1 MIRSILFATL
11 AAVATVFVALYVLV
25 SLPPVQQAI
34 KGRLER
40 EASEFLGASVS
51 AERLEIMPFNEVRLS
66 GVKVLDPQGAAC
78 LDVERLAAGISLWQL
93 LKTGRTVITYAELIG
108 MDARIWQKAPD
119 APLNIQFIIDAFKPK
134 DRTKPPA
141 KFDVTLHNIV
151 IRNSRATFDRLWLP
165 RLGDGRF
172 DPNHIAVSK
181 LRADVALP
189 RIANDDFTIDLRRL
203 ALLEQS
209 GLDLNT
215 LSLKA
220 HITQNEIELK
230 DIQVKLPHSNLS
242 PSNIKL
248 PIEGL
253 KAIKKALREDVITL
267 SLANATITPS
277 DLAAFFPPLAQ
288 FDFPLDIDARFR
300 GNLKEVSVER
310 LRISNL
316 SETLQ
321 LNLLGDVH
329 SIDSIKTL
337 KGNVRQLNLRLPQV
351 ILTKFAQEIPA
362 SRKILETYV
371 SPLGDIFLD
380 GKGVFDLGTRV
391 ADANLTIATT
401 QAGKLD
407 LKCAGGWKSASAFNL
422 DFNAVSDGFSVGS
435 VLPKSKIGKVALRME
450 GKLALLQRDVQG
462 MVKGEIGSIDYNGVN
477 FSGIKLEAEK
487 RGKEL
492 RASVASNDPRA
503 NLTADVTALLD
514 GAASQYTLTADIES
528 FYPSLFANVPEQL
541 SGLVQGKI
549 LADVG
554 GNSVDNVA
562 GSLVIRDLNAVQPN
576 GKSLSLNRFDIDSF
590 IEGKERRFTLD
601 TDFATAHIQGDIMP
615 SVVVPL
621 VKDLAMTSVPSLLS
635 KSGSKPII
643 SATKASTESKSRG
656 MSDTG
661 NLTFSVELKPGSD
674 FLEKL
679 NLPVR
684 PLSPVTL
691 AGVLNS
697 EERILSA
704 SIDAPYLL
712 QGKNKLIRNSTVDIS
727 LTEETGAKI
736 NINTIYPLKNDDAGL
751 GVSFSALNDH
761 LDGNINWTMQ
771 TDRNNKGNILLAA
784 DLKRNPLTQ
793 ALEADAGFLPG
804 NFYLNGE
811 EWKIYP
817 STIHYADNRIGVKDL
832 KIQHAAQFIDIGGN
846 VSSSPE
852 DMLRV
857 DLAGIDLAY
866 IFDILNINYVTFG
879 GVATGR
885 AVASQLLSGAPV
897 LATDGLR
904 VHNLSYNNA
913 LLGDALL
920 ESHWDNEEK
929 MVAINADIVDSAAN
943 ATATVRGGVYVTR
956 DSLSFDFD
964 ANHVNA
970 ELVKPFMSAF
980 TSDVR
985 GRATGQLRLAG
996 TFSDIDLLGNIHAD
1010 TISMLCDFTG
1020 VTYHA
1025 SGDVAFTPG
1034 KITIPK
1040 LRVYDKYG
1048 NSGWLDGVVTHR
1060 YLHDASFSFNLSDAH
1075 DLLCYDTRP
1084 SKDYFWYGKVF
1095 ASGGGAINGAP
1106 GFVTIDIN
1114 MTTAPKSTFTFE
1126 LSESQTAED
1135 YTFLTF
1141 SDKQKEAMEVVDV
1154 EETFEERFRR
1164 KITTESGSK
1173 DLFALNLGLKVTPD
1187 ITLNLIMDPKAG
1199 DKIVAHGQGAIR
1211 MEYNNHSDNFD
1222 IYGKY
1227 TIDNGTYN
1235 FSLQELILRNFK
1247 IEPGSNISFNG
1258 DPMRG
1263 ILDIVASYRVNTN
1276 LTDLDKSFE
1285 SDPDLNRTSIP
1296 VDALLNVKGDI
1307 QAPDISF
1314 DVRFPTVTADVG
1326 RKVKSIIS
1334 TEDMMNRQIIYLLVL
1349 NRFYSPEY
1357 SGGEGQGGELASVAS
1372 STISGQIQNII
1383 GSLTDKFTLSPQ
1395 FRSERADFSDIGVDV
1410 ALSSK
1415 FLDNRLL
1422 INGNLG
1428 YRDKSTSQTTFIGD
1442 FDIEYLLNRNGSLR
1456 LKAYNHFNDASYY
1469 LKSALTT
1476 QGLGIVYKK
1485 DFDNPFRWLRPKK
1498 RKRPAVNTVEKDE
1511 KIEEVTG
1518 DN

>member
-11 AAVATVFVALYVLV
+11 AAVAIVFVALYVLV
-25 SLPPVQQAI
+25 SLPSVQQAI

-40 EASEFLGASVS
+40 EASDFLGASVT
-51 AERLEIMPFNEVRLS
+51 ARRLEIMPFNEVRLS
-66 GVKVLDPQGAAC
+66 GVKVLDPQGARC

-93 LKTGRTVITYAELIG
+93 VKSHRIVITYAELIG
-108 MDARIWQKAPD
+108 MDAHIWQKSPH
-119 APLNIQFIIDAFKPK
+119 APLNIQFIVDAFKPK
-134 DRTKPPA
+134 DRNKPPA
-141 KFDVTLHNIV
+141 KFDMTLHNIV
-151 IRNSRATFDRLWLP
+151 IRNSKATFDRVWLP
-165 RLGDGRF
+165 RKGNGRF

-230 DIQVKLPHSNLS
+230 DILIKLPNSTLS
-242 PSNIKL
+242 PSDITL
-248 PIEGL
+248 PIERL
-253 KAIKKALREDVITL
+253 KRIKEALHENVLTF
-267 SLANATITPS
+267 SLDNATLTPS
-277 DLAAFFPPLAQ
+277 DLSAFFPALAQ
-288 FDFPLDIDARFR
+288 MNYPLDIDAGLR
-300 GNLKEVSVER
+300 GNMKEISIER
-310 LRISNL
+310 LRVSNM
-316 SETLQ
+316 SESLQ
-321 LNLLGDVH
+321 LNLAGDIH
-329 SIDSIKTL
+329 SLDNVRTL
-337 KGNVRQLNLRLPQV
+337 NANIRQLNLRIPRSFLET
-351 ILTKFAQEIPA
+351 LAGLLPA
-362 SRKILETYV
+362 SRNVIDTYV
-371 SPLGDIFLD
+371 SPLGDIKLE
-380 GKGVFDLGTRV
+380 GKGVFDLDARI
-391 ADANLTIATT
+391 ADADISLTTSQVGDI
-401 QAGKLD
+401 D
-407 LKCAGGWKSASAFNL
+407 LKCSGGWKSASAFNL
-422 DFNAVSDGFSVGS
+422 DFNANSDGFSVGS
-435 VLPKSKIGKVALRME
+435 VLPNSGIGKVALSAE
-450 GKLALLQRDVQG
+450 GKLAILSRDIQG
-462 MVKGEIGSIDYNGVN
+462 NMAGEIRSIDFNGVN
-477 FSGIKLEAEK
+477 FSGVKIEAEK
-487 RGKEL
+487 MGKDVKA
-492 RASVASNDPRA
+492 RIASADPRA
-503 NLTADVTALLD
+503 NVKAEATAMLD
-514 GAASQYTLTADIES
+514 GAQSHYTLTADVES
-528 FYPSLFANVPEQL
+528 LYPSLFIRMPKQI
-541 SGLVQGKI
+541 SGLVQGRI
-549 LADVG
+549 LADVS
-554 GNSVDNVA
+554 GNSIDNVM
-562 GSLVIRDLNAVQPN
+562 GSVMIRDLNIAQQD
-576 GKSLSLNRFDIDSF
+576 GKSLRLDRFDIDSF
-590 IEGKERRFTLD
+590 IEDAERRYTLD
-601 TDFATAHIQGDIMP
+601 TDFATAHIQGDIRP

-621 VKDLAMTSVPSLLS
+621 VKDLAMNTLPSLLS
-635 KSGSKPII
+635 KSGNNPLLSTTRSKMATRQEPI
-643 SATKASTESKSRG
+643 SNA
-656 MSDTG
+656 G
-661 NLTFSVELKPGSD
+661 NLTFTMELKPESD
-674 FLEKL
+674 FLEHL

-697 EERILSA
+697 EERVLSA

-712 QGKNKLIRNSTVDIS
+712 QGKNKLIRNSTVDVS
-727 LTEETGAKI
+727 LSELSGAKV

-751 GVSFSALNDH
+751 GVSISALNDH

-771 TDRNNKGNILLAA
+771 ADRSNKGNILLAA
-784 DLKRNPLTQ
+784 DLSRNQLTRMP
-793 ALEADAGFLPG
+793 EATARILPG
-804 NFYLNGE
+804 DFHLNGE

-817 STIHYADNRIGVKDL
+817 ANVHYAEGRIDVRDL
-832 KIQHAAQFIDIGGN
+832 KIQHAAQFIDIGGT
-846 VSSSPE
+846 VSPSPE

-857 DLAGIDLAY
+857 DLAGIDLNY
-866 IFDILNINYVTFG
+866 IFDILNINYVNFG
-879 GVATGR
+879 GVATGT

-897 LATDGLR
+897 LATDGLH

-920 ESHWDNEEK
+920 ESHWDNTEK
-929 MVAINADIVDSAAN
+929 MVAINADIADTAAN
-943 ATATVRGGVYVTR
+943 ASARVRGGVYVTR

-964 ANHVNA
+964 ANHINA

-985 GRATGQLRLAG
+985 GRATGKLRLAG
-996 TFSDIDLLGNIHAD
+996 TFSDIDLLGKIHAD
-1010 TISMLCDFTG
+1010 TLSMLCDFTG
-1020 VTYHA
+1020 VTYHT
-1025 SGDVAFTPG
+1025 SGDVTFDPG

-1040 LRVYDKYG
+1040 LRVFDKYG
-1048 NSGWLDGVVTHR
+1048 NSGWLEGVVTHR
-1060 YLHDASFSFNLSDAH
+1060 YLHDASFDFNLTDARN
-1075 DLLCYDTRP
+1075 LLSYDTRP
-1084 SKDYFWYGKVF
+1084 SKDEFWYGRVF
-1095 ASGGGAINGAP
+1095 ASGNGSIKGAP
-1106 GFVTIDIN
+1106 GIVTIDIN
-1114 MTTAPKSTFTFE
+1114 MTTAPKSNFTFE

-1154 EETFEERFRR
+1154 EETFEEKFRR
-1164 KITTESGSK
+1164 KITTESGGNE
-1173 DLFALNLGLKVTPD
+1173 LFALNLGLKVTPD

-1227 TIDNGTYN
+1227 TIDHGTYN

-1334 TEDMMNRQIIYLLVL
+1334 TVDMMNRQMIYLLVL

-1395 FRSERADFSDIGVDV
+1395 FRSERSDFSDIGVDV

-1415 FLDNRLL
+1415 LFDNRLL

-1498 RKRPAVNTVEKDE
+1498 RKRPVVNLPNADKQL
-1511 KIEEVTG
+1511 KG
-1518 DN
+1518 K